1 MELLPYI
8 LLAVLAG
15 GFGLVCERRQSRR
28 LDFAFLLLLT
38 AVMVGM
44 ALLRAPQV
52 GIDYEFTYKNYF
64 NQTDGQG
71 IAWLTSPA
79 NAYKSEPGYGVL
91 NLLVGIFTDS
101 PLVFA
106 GIASSLIILLRMA
119 WTWKHSSIVWL
130 SVFVYITFDFFG
142 YALCT
147 LRQELAI
154 SIALFGVP
162 FLQKR
167 KIVPYM
173 LIAVAA
179 GLFHT
184 SLWIMVPIYFLATLP
199 VNKITLPLYLGG
211 TVCVLLF
218 AEPLVELFIRFV
230 PKYAGYMPGSYFMQG
245 RDFNTALIPVIVGA
259 LAVVLKGKLLERN
272 PGNIVLINF
281 SVYAGLLFVITV
293 KHFVFQRVAL
303 IFLPAAMLLIPE
315 MVKCMIRPEWEK
327 EAADTSGQ
335 KYEKRGGSYVRKRDN
350 LKTAQEM
357 YRLTMGM
364 LMAASVLYF
373 FFLLNTNR
381 LDLVPYLTIFS

>member
-1 MELLPYI
+1 M
-8 LLAVLAG
+8 
-15 GFGLVCERRQSRR
+15 
-28 LDFAFLLLLT
+28 
-38 AVMVGM
+38 
-44 ALLRAPQV
+44 
-52 GIDYEFTYKNYF
+52 
-64 NQTDGQG
+64 
-71 IAWLTSPA
+71 
-79 NAYKSEPGYGVL
+79 
-91 NLLVGIFTDS
+91 
-101 PLVFA
+101 
-106 GIASSLIILLRMA
+106 
-119 WTWKHSSIVWL
+119 
-130 SVFVYITFDFFG
+130 
-142 YALCT
+142 
-147 LRQELAI
+147 
-154 SIALFGVP
+154 
-162 FLQKR
+162 
-167 KIVPYM
+167 
-173 LIAVAA
+173 
-179 GLFHT
+179 
-184 SLWIMVPIYFLATLP
+184 
-199 VNKITLPLYLGG
+199 
-211 TVCVLLF
+211 
-218 AEPLVELFIRFV
+218 
-230 PKYAGYMPGSYFMQG
+230 
-245 RDFNTALIPVIVGA
+245 IVGA

>member
-71 IAWLTSPA
+71 LAWLTSPA

-154 SIALFGVP
+154 SIALFGIP

-199 VNKITLPLYLGG
+199 VNK
-211 TVCVLLF
+211 
-218 AEPLVELFIRFV
+218 
-230 PKYAGYMPGSYFMQG
+230 SYFMQG

>member
-1 MELLPYI
+1 MLPYI

-71 IAWLTSPA
+71 LAWLTSPA

-154 SIALFGVP
+154 SIALFGIP

-173 LIAVAA
+173 LIAVVA

-230 PKYAGYMPGSYFMQG
+230 PKYADIFSFFPGRCWVNSAGFPSLLLTRIHKSKSSGESRTM
-245 RDFNTALIPVIVGA
+245 
-259 LAVVLKGKLLERN
+259 AVREMKISRKRFT
-272 PGNIVLINF
+272 NF
-281 SVYAGLLFVITV
+281 PY
-293 KHFVFQRVAL
+293 
-303 IFLPAAMLLIPE
+303 IFLPLIF
-315 MVKCMIRPEWEK
+315 R
-327 EAADTSGQ
+327 
-335 KYEKRGGSYVRKRDN
+335 
-350 LKTAQEM
+350 
-357 YRLTMGM
+357 
-364 LMAASVLYF
+364 
-373 FFLLNTNR
+373 NT
-381 LDLVPYLTIFS
+381 FSQCR